1 MAVLT
6 HVPLVP
12 LPDPSALVVWGAAG
26 ERSAVVT
33 REVAG

>member
-6 HVPLVP
+6 LVPLVP

-26 ERSAVVT
+26 ECNAVVT

>member
-6 HVPLVP
+6 LVPLVP
-12 LPDPSALVVWGAAG
+12 LPDLSALVVWGAAG

>member
-6 HVPLVP
+6 LVLLVP
-12 LPDPSALVVWGAAG
+12 LPDLSDLVVWGAAG
-26 ERSAVVT
+26 ERIAVVT